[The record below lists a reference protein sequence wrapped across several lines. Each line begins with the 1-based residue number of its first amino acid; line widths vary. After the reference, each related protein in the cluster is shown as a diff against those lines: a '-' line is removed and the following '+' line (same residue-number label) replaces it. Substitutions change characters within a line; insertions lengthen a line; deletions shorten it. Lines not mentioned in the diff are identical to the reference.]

1 MKTPLLIL
9 FMAVLGRAM
18 VPSAPADPYASL
30 CRACNTMR
38 PGGLSS
44 VIPPDRVNK
53 PMFPTGIFMIRNH
66 NPSKTL
72 TNHQSVL
79 LTF

>member
-18 VPSAPADPYASL
+18 AQNAPADPYASL
-30 CRACNTMR
+30 CRNCNTMR
-38 PGGLSS
+38 PGGLSA
-44 VIPPDRVNK
+44 VIRCK
-53 PMFPTGIFMIRNH
+53 PMFPTGIFMIRTY